1 MSTTHATDDEVEAA
15 LFAALEGLARSATPA
30 GPFVLVDRWAGEV
43 TQETGVDSATLAKA
57 PSALLAFEESLPE
70 GPGGALAET
79 AGHTIGV
86 VERLVFRVYV
96 TVADTRSDKAGIK
109 GTVGQTGVL
118 ACARAVKKALV
129 GLVIP
134 GLYDGD
140 VVRLVSHRP
149 HHIKRG
155 VSYTHIL
162 RFSARTALDESTAEE
177 NPTPGAPLA
186 GVRGYVDDASPDTDA
201 ATVTLSSF
209 ESLPSD

>member
-1 MSTTHATDDEVEAA
+1 MSATHATDDEVEAA
-15 LFAALEGLARSATPA
+15 LFVALSSLLKSATPP

-43 TQETGVDSATLAKA
+43 TQDTGVDSATLAKA
-57 PSALLAFEESLPE
+57 PSALLAFEESIPE
-70 GPGGALAET
+70 GHGGAVAET
-79 AGHTIGV
+79 AGHNIGV

-96 TVADTRSDKAGIK
+96 TVADTRSDKAALK

-134 GLYDGD
+134 GLFDGD

-155 VSYTHIL
+155 TSYTHAL
-162 RFSARTALDESTAEE
+162 RFSARIGLDESTPEE

-186 GVRGYVDDASPDTDA
+186 GVRGYVDDASPDTDD

-209 ESLPSD
+209 QSLPSD